1 VDHLLCKLQPA
12 SWCFSLFTFTFV
24 ISSRPIIIV
33 HGLRSHGRL
42 ISMMIF
48 SSKIKNKKISM
59 MIYAGA
65 AGAVT
70 KKWSSI

>member
-1 VDHLLCKLQPA
+1 
-12 SWCFSLFTFTFV
+12 
-24 ISSRPIIIV
+24 
-33 HGLRSHGRL
+33 
-42 ISMMIF
+42 MMIF
-48 SSKIKNKKISM
+48 SSKKIKNKKISM